1 MGRGFS
7 DLGSRGPRRMLDALP
22 MSKTLYVTCPAYALH
37 GPLDRQKV
45 AESAVWLGKELGLEP
60 VLSPL
65 LDRHAGHG
73 AWLPRRDRERD
84 ILAALD
90 HDLVWACR
98 GGYGSIELVEPLLKA
113 RPRKR
118 PGLIGY
124 SDITVLHACW
134 NVRGWGPGF
143 YGTISPRTTSGRA
156 GSSLV
161 ELMRGDGL
169 VRDHQVDAG
178 ARVLRPGRAK
188 GRLYPACL
196 GVLAGLCGTKA
207 MPDLR
212 GCLLAIEDINIHPFL
227 MSSNLAQLHLAGALR
242 GVTGIV
248 GGSFT
253 CEDPPDYVGP
263 NQDEVLREWAE
274 RLAVPAVS
282 RLPFGHLDDAL
293 VLPVGRASD
302 LVAAR
307 GGRWSLTI
315 KAERGALPWG

>member
-1 MGRGFS
+1 
-7 DLGSRGPRRMLDALP
+7 MLNSLP
-22 MSKTLYVTCPAYALH
+22 MPKTLYVTCPAYALH

-45 AESAVWLGKELGLEP
+45 ADSAAWLGKELGLEP

-73 AWLPRRDRERD
+73 AWLPRPERERD
-84 ILAALD
+84 LLAALG

-98 GGYGSIELVEPLLKA
+98 GGFGSIELVAPLLKA

-134 NVRGWGPGF
+134 RVRGWGPGF
-143 YGTISPRTTSGRA
+143 YGTVSPRSAAGRA
-156 GSSLV
+156 GQSLAA
-161 ELMRGDGL
+161 LLRGEGL
-169 VRDHQVDAG
+169 ARDQRVDAG
-178 ARVLRPGRAK
+178 ARVLRPGRAR
-188 GRLYPACL
+188 GRLFPACL
-196 GVLAGLCGTKA
+196 GVLAGLCGTPA

-227 MSSNLAQLHLAGALR
+227 MSFNLGQLHLAGALR

-253 CEDPPDYVGP
+253 CEEPLDYVGP
-263 NQDEVLREWAE
+263 SQDEVLAEWAG
-274 RLAVPAVS
+274 RLGVPAVS

-293 VLPVGRASD
+293 VLPVGRPAELS
-302 LVAAR
+302 ATR
-307 GGRWSLTI
+307 GGRWSLAI
-315 KAERGALPWG
+315 AAERGAMPWA